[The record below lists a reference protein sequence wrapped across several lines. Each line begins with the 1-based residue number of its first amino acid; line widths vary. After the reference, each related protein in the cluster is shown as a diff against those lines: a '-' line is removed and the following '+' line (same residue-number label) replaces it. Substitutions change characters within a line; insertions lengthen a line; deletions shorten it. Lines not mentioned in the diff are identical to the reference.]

1 MVWVTPKTDWEPANG
16 VADVDF
22 NRIEGNIEHLFNV
35 KVDRAVSETV
45 TVGANGDFQT
55 INAAIEYLSRK
66 RPEHVTS
73 GEIKAEIQLLSGYTM
88 QEQVFVE
95 NVDLSWIVI
104 TSEASTVTIDRG
116 SLTRRINVNQP
127 PEFTISPAFACFNGF
142 LPIIDVLFVMNAS
155 GSASDQSGV
164 FLDNGNCIIL
174 PGGGVTD
181 TAFIGLCAINSSNVI
196 ANGTDFSRAG
206 GKANVYGD
214 GFRIWA
220 STLTA
225 TQSKADDAG
234 DTGFNISMGSK
245 ANLNGAQANS
255 CGHHNLLSTSSSI
268 VSAREGIFRNA
279 LDDCMVAYAGGV
291 IDARYAD
298 VSGAVEN
305 YGVIATRSSYINIE
319 GGTANDCG
327 ASGIAANRGS
337 VVDATG
343 ATANNNG
350 GHNVYA
356 HNASVIVFSEGTAT
370 HAGQDNIHAN
380 HGSIVNARLAT
391 LTNAGRNAVLAFGGV
406 SISVDGADL
415 RNASYRGIEAT
426 HGSIVNGQNVRASG
440 AGDRGVLAYANSFI
454 DIDGADVSGAE
465 VRCIEA
471 TRGSV
476 INAQNV
482 NASGAGDKNVIAYG
496 ASTINLNESD
506 ARNAGGNGVECSR
519 GSTINAHD
527 VNTSGAG
534 DTGFVVF
541 NGSIINAG
549 GATGSFSQ
557 TVNQITSNGIIF
569 GDEPEDEQEGE

>member
-1 MVWVTPKTDWEPANG
+1 MVWITPKTDWEPANG
-16 VADVDF
+16 VADIDF

-45 TVGANGDFQT
+45 TVGENGDFQT

-104 TSEASTVTIDRG
+104 TSEASTVTINRS
-116 SLTRRINVNQP
+116 SLSRIINVDMP
-127 PEFTISPAFACFNGF
+127 PSFSIRPAFAAFNGF
-142 LPIIDVLFVMNAS
+142 LPIIDVMFSMNTS
-155 GSASDQSGV
+155 GSWNTPSGF
-164 FLDNGNCIIL
+164 FLDNANAIIM
-174 PGGGVTD
+174 PGGGVTN
-181 TAFIGLCAINSSNVI
+181 ASFIGLCAINGSNVI
-196 ANGTDFSRAG
+196 ANGTDFSNAG
-206 GKANVYGD
+206 DKSTVYGD

-245 ANLNGAQANS
+245 ANLNGAQANG

-279 LDDCMVAYAGGV
+279 KDDCMVAYAGGV

-305 YGVIATRSSYINIE
+305 YGVIATRSSYVNIE
-319 GGTANDCG
+319 EGTANDCG

-380 HGSIVNARLAT
+380 HGSIINARVAT

-406 SISVDGADL
+406 SIDVDGADL

-426 HGSIVNGQNVRASG
+426 HGSIVNGQNVLASG

-471 TRGSV
+471 TRGSIV
-476 INAQNV
+476 NAQNV
-482 NASGAGDKNVIAYG
+482 DASGAGDKNVIAFG

-519 GSTINAHD
+519 GSTINAHG
-527 VNTSGAG
+527 VNASGAG

-549 GATGSFSQ
+549 DATGSFSQ